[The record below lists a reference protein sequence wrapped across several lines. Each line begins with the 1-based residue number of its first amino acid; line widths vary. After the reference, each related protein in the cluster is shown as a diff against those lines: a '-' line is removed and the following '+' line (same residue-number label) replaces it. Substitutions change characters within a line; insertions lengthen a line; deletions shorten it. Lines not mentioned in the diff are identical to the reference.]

1 MLDSSFILIS
11 FAEENNNVSLL
22 LHFFLGHWNQCQQKR
37 NQKNDLGK
45 HKQLTIKTAFSNA
58 KDASHVAKPRDNES
72 DDDNEVDL
80 DPHSVDIDE

>member
-1 MLDSSFILIS
+1 MDPFTVLFASSLI
-11 FAEENNNVSLL
+11 FEL
-22 LHFFLGHWNQCQQKR
+22 
-37 NQKNDLGK
+37 
-45 HKQLTIKTAFSNA
+45 QLYLAVNA